1 MKEENYL
8 KTKKASNLLI
18 INKFD
23 ALKWAQQG
31 SNLRP
36 PDYESDALT
45 D

>member
-1 MKEENYL
+1 MQEENCL
-8 KTKKASNLLI
+8 KIKKASNLLKI
-18 INKFD
+18 SKLD
-23 ALKWAQQG
+23 ALEWAQQG